1 MKRILA
7 RITLAFGAAVLALL
21 LAECAF
27 RLRPPRGTGFVLDAT
42 LTTYNPKLYARHP
55 TQLNVLAPNVEVE
68 LSTLEYNTHVRTNSL
83 GLRGPALGPK
93 GQAFRI
99 LALGD
104 SFTLGLQVPE
114 EQTWT
119 HLLSLSLTEK
129 MGREVQVLNAGVDGY
144 GTAQATEQMRRLAP
158 ETQPDWAI
166 LAFYLGNDLRDN
178 TLLEERARLSRRPP
192 KPETLQMAAGGGSLW
207 FAKRSRIYSRWLVH
221 KAIRARANDF
231 RIQEYRDEMLPFAK
245 EQDLQRLL
253 PQTEA
258 ALHDF
263 EQACQNLSIGCT
275 LVLIPPAYVVD
286 RRRTASSFSAFDLQV
301 DEKQL
306 ERPAAAIRGLYRGE
320 SLVNLSERLRSAES
334 SGSTYLVYDPHFSAY
349 GHAAAAKEM
358 THQMLP
364 KIVNPRP
371 K

>member
-1 MKRILA
+1 MKRIFA
-7 RITLAFGAAVLALL
+7 RIALAFGAAFLALL

-27 RLRPPRGTGFVLDAT
+27 RIRPPRGIGFVLDAT
-42 LTTYNPKLYARHP
+42 LTTYSPRLYARHP

-68 LSTLEYNTHVRTNSL
+68 LSTIEYNTRIRTNSL

-93 GQAFRI
+93 GEAFRI

-114 EQTWT
+114 AQTWT
-119 HLLSLSLTEK
+119 HLLSIGLTEK

-144 GTAQATEQMRRLAP
+144 GTSQATSQMMRLAP

-166 LAFYLGNDLRDN
+166 LALYLGNDLRDN
-178 TLLEERARLSRRPP
+178 TLLEERSRLSRRPP

-245 EQDLQRLL
+245 EQELQRLL
-253 PQTEA
+253 PQTES

-263 EQACQNLSIGCT
+263 ERACKVLSIGCT

-306 ERPAAAIRGLYRGE
+306 ERPASAIRGLYRGE
-320 SLVNLSERLRSAES
+320 SVVDLSEGLRDAES
-334 SGSTYLVYDPHFSAY
+334 SGSTYLVFDPHFSAY
-349 GHAAAAKEM
+349 GHAVAAKEIAR
-358 THQMLP
+358 QMRL
-364 KIVNPRP
+364 KIASPRQ